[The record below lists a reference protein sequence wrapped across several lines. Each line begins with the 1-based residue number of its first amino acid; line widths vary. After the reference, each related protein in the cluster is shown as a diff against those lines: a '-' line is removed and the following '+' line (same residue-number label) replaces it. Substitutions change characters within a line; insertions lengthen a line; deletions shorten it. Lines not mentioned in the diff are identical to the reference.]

1 MRGFN
6 YDKECTKTIFI
17 FDSTSSEVVRVEVY
31 YCILTFLL
39 FLGIYFEKN
48 VRSWEHYKYSSW
60 GYTGDFHLLV
70 TKKEIVFIL
79 KVPDRM
85 NSKKSQ
91 KYFNTN
97 SSAIKHKSDNVTS
110 KKSLDEKAAEEVR
123 V

>member
-1 MRGFN
+1 M
-6 YDKECTKTIFI
+6 
-17 FDSTSSEVVRVEVY
+17 
-31 YCILTFLL
+31 
-39 FLGIYFEKN
+39 
-48 VRSWEHYKYSSW
+48 
-60 GYTGDFHLLV
+60 LV

-91 KYFNTN
+91 KDLNTN
-97 SSAIKHKSDNVTS
+97 SSAIRHNTDRITS